1 MRSTGESTTTLF
13 LQRHPRS
20 GTLVR
25 NACRGLA
32 SAELGSLPEPKRQ
45 KHPLTRSPARRDD
58 DGFVVERE
66 AKHFFKCT
74 GIGDAE
80 LDYSW
85 AEMLRCADT
94 NKDGRISREEFNA
107 YIMADAEVMRDG
119 TFKDKLI
126 ERNLVN
132 ERCFS
137 RLVCPSR

>member
-1 MRSTGESTTTLF
+1 MRSTGESTAPLS
-13 LQRHPRS
+13 LNAIAW

-25 NACRGLA
+25 NAIASGARLRGVGELA
-32 SAELGSLPEPKRQ
+32 GTKTT
-45 KHPLTRSPARRDD
+45 KHPLTRPPACRDD

-132 ERCFS
+132 E
-137 RLVCPSR
+137 

>member
-1 MRSTGESTTTLF
+1 MRSTGESTAPF
-13 LQRHPRS
+13 FVNAISNAGPERHSGASSPRS
-20 GTLVR
+20 WGVAGT
-25 NACRGLA
+25 
-32 SAELGSLPEPKRQ
+32 KTT
-45 KHPLTRSPARRDD
+45 KHPLTRPPARRDD

-132 ERCFS
+132 E
-137 RLVCPSR
+137 

>member
-1 MRSTGESTTTLF
+1 MRSTGESTAPFRPTPSHVE
-13 LQRHPRS
+13 RWS
-20 GTLVR
+20 GTPSVPGARL
-25 NACRGLA
+25 RGVGELA
-32 SAELGSLPEPKRQ
+32 GTKTT
-45 KHPLTRSPARRDD
+45 KHPLTRPPARRDD

-132 ERCFS
+132 E
-137 RLVCPSR
+137 

>member
-1 MRSTGESTTTLF
+1 MRSTGESTAPF
-13 LQRHPRS
+13 SLQRQRISRGNAGPERVSS
-20 GTLVR
+20 GARL
-25 NACRGLA
+25 RGVGELA
-32 SAELGSLPEPKRQ
+32 GTKTT
-45 KHPLTRSPARRDD
+45 KHQLTRLPARRDD

-132 ERCFS
+132 E
-137 RLVCPSR
+137 

>member
-1 MRSTGESTTTLF
+1 MRSTGESTAPF
-13 LQRHPRS
+13 SLQRHASRLR
-20 GTLVR
+20 TLVG
-25 NACRGLA
+25 NAIASGGLRGVGELA
-32 SAELGSLPEPKRQ
+32 GTKTT
-45 KHPLTRSPARRDD
+45 KHPLTRPPARRDD

-132 ERCFS
+132 E
-137 RLVCPSR
+137 

>member
-1 MRSTGESTTTLF
+1 MSQPPPF
-13 LQRHPRS
+13 AQRQRIS
-20 GTLVR
+20 KIEGTLVR
-25 NACRGLA
+25 NAIASGARLRGVGELA
-32 SAELGSLPEPKRQ
+32 GTKTT
-45 KHPLTRSPARRDD
+45 KHPLTRPPARRDD

-132 ERCFS
+132 E
-137 RLVCPSR
+137 

>member
-1 MRSTGESTTTLF
+1 MRSTGESTAPF
-13 LQRHPRS
+13 FVNAISNAGPERRSVGGSSPRS
-20 GTLVR
+20 WG
-25 NACRGLA
+25 ACRN
-32 SAELGSLPEPKRQ
+32 Q
-45 KHPLTRSPARRDD
+45 NYKHPLTRPPACRDD

-132 ERCFS
+132 E
-137 RLVCPSR
+137 

>member
-1 MRSTGESTTTLF
+1 MSQPPPF
-13 LQRHPRS
+13 AQRHPHLASERWS
-20 GTLVR
+20 GTRVV
-25 NACRGLA
+25 G
-32 SAELGSLPEPKRQ
+32 GSSPRSWGVAGTKTT
-45 KHPLTRSPARRDD
+45 KHPLTRPPARRDD

-132 ERCFS
+132 E
-137 RLVCPSR
+137 